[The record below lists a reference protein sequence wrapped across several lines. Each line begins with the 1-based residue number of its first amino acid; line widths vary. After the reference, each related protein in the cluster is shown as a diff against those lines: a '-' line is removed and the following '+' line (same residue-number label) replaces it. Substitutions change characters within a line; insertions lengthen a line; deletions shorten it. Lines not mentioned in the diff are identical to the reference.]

1 MPKTPELLL
10 IDSDISFEAGK
21 CKTRI
26 PVTVPV
32 TAEGLYNGNG
42 QCPEAKDKILPITG
56 FNKLTGE
63 WFGKHSIEE
72 EKNSL

>member
-1 MPKTPELLL
+1 MAKTPELFTDTNIVPEL
-10 IDSDISFEAGK
+10 GK

-42 QCPEAKDKILPITG
+42 QYPEAEDKILPITG
-56 FNKLTGE
+56 FDKVTGE

>member
-1 MPKTPELLL
+1 MARTPELLADTNIVPEL
-10 IDSDISFEAGK
+10 GK

-42 QCPEAKDKILPITG
+42 QCPEAEGKILPITG
-56 FNKLTGE
+56 FNKLTEE
-63 WFGKHSIEE
+63 WFGKHITEE
-72 EKNSL
+72 VKNSI